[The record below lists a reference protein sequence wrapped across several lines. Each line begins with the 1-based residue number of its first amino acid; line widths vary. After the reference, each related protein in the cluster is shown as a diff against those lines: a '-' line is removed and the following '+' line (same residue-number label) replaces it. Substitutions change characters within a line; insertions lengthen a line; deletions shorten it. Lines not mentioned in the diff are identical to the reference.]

1 MVKHLQAIRQLL
13 PTNCLSVFDQFVG
26 LVLEKLKMVMLKLAK
41 KRLMMI
47 LMISVIAVEMNKN
60 LSRIRWSS

>member
-13 PTNCLSVFDQFVG
+13 PTNCLSVFDQFMG

-41 KRLMMI
+41 KKKINDDTNDLCY
-47 LMISVIAVEMNKN
+47 
-60 LSRIRWSS
+60 SSWNEQKSEQN

>member
-41 KRLMMI
+41 KKINDDTNDLCY
-47 LMISVIAVEMNKN
+47 
-60 LSRIRWSS
+60 SS

>member
-60 LSRIRWSS
+60 LSRIR